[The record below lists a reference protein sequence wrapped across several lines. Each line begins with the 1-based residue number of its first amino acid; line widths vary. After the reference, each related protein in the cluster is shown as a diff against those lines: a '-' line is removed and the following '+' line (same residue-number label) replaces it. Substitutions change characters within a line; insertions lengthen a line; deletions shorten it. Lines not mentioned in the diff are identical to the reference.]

1 MRSFFSARNLLLCNE
16 KPPWQVVFRR
26 LGNPGRSPNRGNSL
40 VRDMSPNLSFQCSLT
55 KAATSRTLET
65 SLAHPVCQWPL
76 PMAISRVFPGWTQAD
91 SYRIRRSGRTE
102 RGVRAYSPSWSE
114 LPSRNWSVRRGMRNR
129 GHNSGVTPV
138 NRKAGMRGSTRE
150 PPGETPGIFKPHRV
164 SPPLI

>member
-1 MRSFFSARNLLLCNE
+1 MSRNLLLCKRKNH
-16 KPPWQVVFRR
+16 PA
-26 LGNPGRSPNRGNSL
+26 SNSL

-76 PMAISRVFPGWTQAD
+76 PMAISRVFPGWTQVD

-102 RGVRAYSPSWSE
+102 RGFVHTVHLERTAFPE
-114 LPSRNWSVRRGMRNR
+114 LSVRRGMRNR

-138 NRKAGMRGSTRE
+138 NRKAGMRGAHEGE
-150 PPGETPGIFKPHRV
+150 PPGGNAWY
-164 SPPLI
+164 L